1 MKPFTTPVA
10 GCMRWGIWGAG
21 FNTNEFLRIINECVE
36 HGITSFDHADIYGD
50 YTTESDFGDAL
61 KASPSLRQQ
70 IQLITK
76 CGIQLVTPNRS
87 HHNIKSYNTSKE
99 HIVESAENSL
109 RNFHT
114 DYIDLFLIHR
124 PDPLMN
130 PEEVA
135 EAIAR
140 LKQQGKILHFGVS
153 NFLPHQVSLLQK
165 HLPVEY
171 NQLEISIL
179 HLAPFTN
186 GELDYCLQ
194 NNIKPMAWSPLGGG
208 ILSDDTHPRYRAI
221 AACAAESAAK
231 YFTGINQVLIAFLL
245 AHPSGIIP
253 VVGTT
258 KTERLIQA
266 KNAAE
271 IELARE
277 DWFKLYSASTGEEV
291 A

>member
-153 NFLPHQVSLLQK
+153 NFCLTRLVFCKNICRLNTTSWKYPFFTWHPLQ
-165 HLPVEY
+165 
-171 NQLEISIL
+171 
-179 HLAPFTN
+179 
-186 GELDYCLQ
+186 
-194 NNIKPMAWSPLGGG
+194 MANWT
-208 ILSDDTHPRYRAI
+208 IV
-221 AACAAESAAK
+221 
-231 YFTGINQVLIAFLL
+231 F
-245 AHPSGIIP
+245 
-253 VVGTT
+253 
-258 KTERLIQA
+258 KTI
-266 KNAAE
+266 
-271 IELARE
+271 
-277 DWFKLYSASTGEEV
+277 
-291 A
+291 